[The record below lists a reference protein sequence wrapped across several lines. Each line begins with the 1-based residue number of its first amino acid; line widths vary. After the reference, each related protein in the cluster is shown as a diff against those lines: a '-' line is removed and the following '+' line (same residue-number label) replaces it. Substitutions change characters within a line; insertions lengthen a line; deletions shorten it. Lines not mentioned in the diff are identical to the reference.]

1 MANRYYALLSA
12 LLAGSLAG
20 CAGILP
26 GGTGLAAGGASY
38 RYSRSAA
45 GDVQIEISST
55 RDLDGGVLKIAP
67 DGTMES
73 SLSGASSRADVYLG
87 LIDRALT
94 KIPTG
99 AR

>member
-26 GGTGLAAGGASY
+26 GGGLAAGGATY
-38 RYSRSAA
+38 RYIRTAA
-45 GDVQIEISST
+45 GDVTVEIVST